1 MLAFIQKNICCK
13 ATGAHSLS
21 LGTRCGCLK
30 ETFIVTVQGSQLL
43 EVSLWKRLYI
53 LMVVL

>member
-1 MLAFIQKNICCK
+1 MLTFIQKNVCCK

-21 LGTRCGCLK
+21 LGARCGCLK
-30 ETFIVTVQGSQLL
+30 ETFIVTMQESPLP